1 MAIVRWDPWRSMTT
15 LQDQINRL
23 FEELSAP
30 QREDDEVTMGAWT
43 PAVDI
48 YDQED
53 AIVIKA
59 ELPGLSKEDI
69 SIEMKENKL
78 ILKGERIEEKE
89 INEENYY
96 RRERSVGNFHRAF
109 TLPTGIDPEKVNANF
124 KDGILK
130 VEIPKAEET
139 KPKRITID

>member
-15 LQDQINRL
+15 LQDRINRL

-30 QREDDEVTMGAWT
+30 QREEDDVTMSAWR

-59 ELPGLSKEDI
+59 ELPGLTKEDI

-96 RRERSVGNFHRAF
+96 RRERSVGSFHRVF
-109 TLPTGIDPEKVNANF
+109 TLPTGIDPEKVSANF